1 MLSGLGGRLTKM
13 KRFEK

>member
-1 MLSGLGGRLTKM
+1 M